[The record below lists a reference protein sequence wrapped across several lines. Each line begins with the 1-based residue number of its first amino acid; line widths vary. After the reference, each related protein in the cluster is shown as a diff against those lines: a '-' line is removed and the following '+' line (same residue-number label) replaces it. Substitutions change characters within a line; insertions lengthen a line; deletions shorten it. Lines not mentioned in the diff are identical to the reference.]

1 MFGLRLC
8 NFILPNYILWFAK
21 NEIICTNHKKYSKK
35 KFRTTFVIE
44 SFRATAILISLF
56 PCRSGHLNV

>member
-35 KFRTTFVIE
+35 NSE
-44 SFRATAILISLF
+44 QLLL
-56 PCRSGHLNV
+56 LNPSVQLPF